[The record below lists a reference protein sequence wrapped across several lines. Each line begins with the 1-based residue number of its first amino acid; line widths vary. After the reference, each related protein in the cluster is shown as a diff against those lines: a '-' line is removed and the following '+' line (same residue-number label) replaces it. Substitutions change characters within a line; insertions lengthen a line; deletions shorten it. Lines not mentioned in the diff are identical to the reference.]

1 MKYYLFAKAMAHL
14 TADALMELCVSLGL
28 DGVTAL
34 IREGYWTTEGAL
46 ERELPCFVHRAE
58 EHGLEVRYADTS
70 FDMRRP
76 EDWERHLPVLR
87 DCGIKQFRLGYM
99 AKSSFAH
106 PRDMAP
112 QGRLCAQRT
121 ALLAQRYDM
130 QAVIQI
136 HGDQYPHCAT
146 AAWPMVQGLDPQY
159 IGIKLDPGNNRHQ
172 EGYERYDYQ
181 IPLLGEYIAAL
192 GAKDAAACRT
202 GDAGNARKGWETAF
216 VPADEGQ
223 SEYPLIF
230 SELIKTG
237 FDGAVILMPFYETA
251 CFERLC
257 EGLKREI
264 AYLKA
269 AECAAGKG
277 II

>member
-14 TADALMELCVSLGL
+14 TVDELMELCVSLGL

-46 ERELPCFVHRAE
+46 ERELPLFVRRAAA
-58 EHGLEVRYADTS
+58 HGLEVRYADTS

-76 EDWERHLPVLR
+76 ESWEKYLPVLR
-87 DCGIKQFRLGYM
+87 DCGIRQFRLGYM
-99 AKSSFAH
+99 PKVDFVH
-106 PRDMAP
+106 PRDMAF
-112 QGRLCAQRT
+112 QGRRCAEKA

-146 AAWPMVQGLDPQY
+146 AAWPMVQGLDPGH

-172 EGYERYDYQ
+172 EGYERYNYQ

-192 GAKDAAACRT
+192 GAKDAAAYRT
-202 GDAGNARKGWETAF
+202 GDRDNARKGWETAF

-230 SELIKTG
+230 SELMKVG
-237 FDGAVILMPFYETA
+237 FDGAVILMPFYEA
-251 CFERLC
+251 DCFEHLC
-257 EGLKREI
+257 EKLKREI

-269 AECAAGKG
+269 AERAAGKG
-277 II
+277 I